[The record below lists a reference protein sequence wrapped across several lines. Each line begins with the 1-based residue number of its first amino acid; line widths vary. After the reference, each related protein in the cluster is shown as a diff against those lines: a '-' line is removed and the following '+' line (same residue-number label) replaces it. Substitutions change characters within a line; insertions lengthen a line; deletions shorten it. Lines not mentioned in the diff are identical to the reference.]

1 MGGRLQRSRPAG
13 NLRFEPAMYP
23 LIDNRVLGWSGSPAW
38 CVVES
43 GLAWTFFCLSVNLLE
58 RSFALSLAH
67 FLPGKAWLQKWS
79 RRC

>member
-23 LIDNRVLGWSGSPAW
+23 LVDNRVLGWSGSPAW
-38 CVVES
+38 CVVE
-43 GLAWTFFCLSVNLLE
+43 WTCLDFFLPQCE
-58 RSFALSLAH
+58 FARAFVRTFSCT